1 MNPIS
6 FLSSVRGK
14 VVTGTVVLILIL
26 IGGVLTLLG
35 RSQENALLRG
45 VEFRIEDIVH
55 TVEFRIID
63 LLTFDDGDNLVAI
76 ISETEVIAENETI
89 DFIGVL
95 DPAGDRIYFTLNAEL
110 MDPYLERPE
119 VGAALARQTPDPFL
133 VTDQSGKEIRMYVV
147 PIIDFD
153 TFLGVLLIGFREDQI
168 GGDVN
173 RRRRWILILG
183 AISIIIGAAG
193 ATLLARNI
201 LSPIERLRRAVG
213 RIGEGEFGE
222 TVEIETTDEIGALAE
237 TFNTMSIEL
246 KKREVEVR
254 RSERLTAIG
263 TTASAIAHEMKTP
276 ITSIKTYVD
285 MLPLRFDDPEFRGK
299 FSHTIE
305 DQTTRLI
312 KLIDDL
318 LDFSRETRLHLS
330 DLDLNLQLH
339 MAVVVF
345 RDLMVANRV
354 TAMEAYKSERRVKGD
369 PDKLE
374 QVFFN
379 LLKNGIEAQSEGGAI
394 AILTLDEGRDVLT
407 VVADAGPGVESAT
420 RDTLFEPFVTTKS
433 KGTGLGLAIAK
444 KVVLAHGGEIELFS
458 PLEEVEAGLLAR
470 IRTTFGDNWPGD
482 QHGSCFVVRLPAIT
496 ESEN

>member
-1 MNPIS
+1 
-6 FLSSVRGK
+6 
-14 VVTGTVVLILIL
+14 IL

-35 RSQENALLRG
+35 RAQENAFIQS
-45 VEFRIEDIVH
+45 VEDQMEYIVYSVGSRI
-55 TVEFRIID
+55 RD
-63 LLTFDDGDNLVAI
+63 LLVADDRLAI
-76 ISETEVIAENETI
+76 ISTTDGLAEEQII
-89 DFIGVL
+89 DFIGVQ
-95 DPAGDRIYFTLNAEL
+95 DPERNKIYYTQDEEI
-110 MDPYLERPE
+110 MTPYLARSEVTAAFDQQRPDSFPTTNQH
-119 VGAALARQTPDPFL
+119 GQ
-133 VTDQSGKEIRMYVV
+133 EIKVYVE

-153 TFLGVLLIGFREDQI
+153 TFLGVLLIGFREELI
-168 GGDVN
+168 GGNVD
-173 RRRRWILILG
+173 RRRRAILFLG
-183 AISIIIGAAG
+183 AISIILGAVV

-201 LSPIERLRRAVG
+201 LSPIERLRTAAG

-222 TVEIETTDEIGALAE
+222 TVNIETTDEIGALAQ
-237 TFNTMSIEL
+237 TFNTMSVEL

-339 MAVVVF
+339 MAIVVF

-354 TAMEAYKSERRVKGD
+354 KAMEDYQSERRVKGD

-379 LLKNGIEAQSEGGAI
+379 LLKNGIEAQSEGGAM
-394 AILTLDEGRDVLT
+394 AILTLDAGQEVLT
-407 VVADAGPGVESAT
+407 VVADAGPGVESDT

-433 KGTGLGLAIAK
+433 KGTGLGLAIVK
-444 KVVLAHGGEIELFS
+444 KVVTAHGGEIELFS
-458 PLEEVEAGLLAR
+458 PLEEVEADLLAR
-470 IRTTFGDNWPGD
+470 IRATFGDHWPGD
-482 QHGSCFVVRLPAIT
+482 QQGSCFVVRLPAIT